1 MNKVNPNASE
11 FEVDSVEA
19 TELPPIFQTVN
30 KPEIAGMSKQTS
42 QPKQMGPQKPAK
54 RPGQKVD
61 VASKQDL
68 IELHNRVVKMFTTLN
83 QGLVEMASTKAQQDR
98 EALTTQLDK
107 VEQSINDMEGMLRI
121 EMAPKL
127 RAIVQEELED
137 QWVMTRSKSGGRV
150 FKIVLLISAIA
161 AGAVFAD
168 QLTVGLEFASDQFFS
183 LKDNL
188 VPIWGH
194 WFGQESI

>member
-1 MNKVNPNASE
+1 MNKVTPKPNE
-11 FEVDSVEA
+11 FESHSVEA
-19 TELPPIFQTVN
+19 APMPPIFQTVN
-30 KPEIAGMSKQTS
+30 KPEIAGMSKQS
-42 QPKQMGPQKPAK
+42 PQPKQAGPQKPAK
-54 RPGQKVD
+54 RPAVKGD

-68 IELHNRVVKMFTTLN
+68 VELHNRIVKMFTTLN
-83 QGLVEMASTKAQQDR
+83 QGLVEMSNTKAQQDR
-98 EALTTQLDK
+98 EVLTAQLDK

-137 QWVMTRSKSGGRV
+137 QWVMTRSRSGGRF
-150 FKIVLLISAIA
+150 FKFVLVALAIG

-168 QLTVGLEFASDQFFS
+168 QLTVGMEFASDQLFS
-183 LKDNL
+183 LKDKL